1 VKVFVF
7 LPLYDALRPI
17 RMGKNGITP
26 CEEEISPVSSS
37 ACEEISP
44 VGHIRGAKLGVRAQ
58 LAHEEAAPAVAVA
71 AAARRADRNAKCMAR
86 FGMIVHSFDL
96 ST

>member
-1 VKVFVF
+1 MKVFVF

-26 CEEEISPVSSS
+26 CEEENLSPVSSS
-37 ACEEISP
+37 
-44 VGHIRGAKLGVRAQ
+44 GHIRGAKLGVRAQ

-71 AAARRADRNAKCMAR
+71 AAARRADRYAKCMAR

-96 ST
+96 TG

>member
-1 VKVFVF
+1 MKVFVF

-26 CEEEISPVSSS
+26 CEQEEISPVSSS
-37 ACEEISP
+37 
-44 VGHIRGAKLGVRAQ
+44 GHIRGAKLGVRAQ

>member
-1 VKVFVF
+1 MKVFVF

-37 ACEEISP
+37 
-44 VGHIRGAKLGVRAQ
+44 GHIRGAKFNAKLGVRAQ

>member
-1 VKVFVF
+1 MKVFVF

-37 ACEEISP
+37 VTS
-44 VGHIRGAKLGVRAQ
+44 GHIRGAKLGVRAQ

>member
-1 VKVFVF
+1 MKVFVF
-7 LPLYDALRPI
+7 LPLHDTLRPI

-26 CEEEISPVSSS
+26 CEEENISPVSSS
-37 ACEEISP
+37 
-44 VGHIRGAKLGVRAQ
+44 GHIRGAKLGVRAQ

-71 AAARRADRNAKCMAR
+71 AAARRADHYAKCLAR

-96 ST
+96 TS

>member
-1 VKVFVF
+1 LKVFVF
-7 LPLYDALRPI
+7 LPLHDALRPI

-37 ACEEISP
+37 
-44 VGHIRGAKLGVRAQ
+44 GHIRGAKLGVRAQ

-71 AAARRADRNAKCMAR
+71 AAARRADRYAKCMAR
-86 FGMIVHSFDL
+86 FSMIVHSFDF
-96 ST
+96 TR

>member
-26 CEEEISPVSSS
+26 CEEEISRPVSSS
-37 ACEEISP
+37 
-44 VGHIRGAKLGVRAQ
+44 GHIRGAKLGVRAQ